1 MPCGSFGMHN
11 NFVRCNGRTMVKR
24 EKRMQI
30 SVKPKSETFTF
41 KLRHFR
47 NNVNGL
53 GDNYCL

>member
-1 MPCGSFGMHN
+1 
-11 NFVRCNGRTMVKR
+11 
-24 EKRMQI
+24 MQI

-53 GDNYCL
+53 GEKLLCLISSSLKYHWKVNSSAL